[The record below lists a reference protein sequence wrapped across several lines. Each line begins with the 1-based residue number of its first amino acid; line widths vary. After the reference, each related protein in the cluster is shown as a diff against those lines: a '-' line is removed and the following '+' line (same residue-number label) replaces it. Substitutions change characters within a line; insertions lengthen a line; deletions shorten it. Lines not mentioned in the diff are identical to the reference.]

1 MPLQRQ
7 RVLVH
12 RSFPPPHIA
21 RCGRSTMATVLE
33 APHVVAHSPCQC
45 NNKSTDFAD
54 TRSYTERSLCVQDL
68 EAIGPARCKFLHVD
82 SPYFLHGLHSR
93 VQCFVERMTLHP
105 CARYTIRP
113 SVINQQHVETRSC
126 TEGRC
131 LHLPRAEYELH
142 VISAPATT
150 SLRAAFTGPGVESEK
165 QLEAHAELA
174 KKSPKNSS
182 VAVTAY
188 GIFSRCHSAEPQQE
202 SFLGPATPFWDRI
215 PPRMYVCMYTTIYTN
230 MYTNTHTYTQTHTHK
245 HTNTHTHTHT
255 HAHARAHIRTH
266 THR

>member
-1 MPLQRQ
+1 VPLQRQ

-93 VQCFVERMTLHP
+93 VQCFV
-105 CARYTIRP
+105 
-113 SVINQQHVETRSC
+113 
-126 TEGRC
+126 
-131 LHLPRAEYELH
+131 
-142 VISAPATT
+142 
-150 SLRAAFTGPGVESEK
+150 
-165 QLEAHAELA
+165 
-174 KKSPKNSS
+174 
-182 VAVTAY
+182 
-188 GIFSRCHSAEPQQE
+188 
-202 SFLGPATPFWDRI
+202 
-215 PPRMYVCMYTTIYTN
+215 
-230 MYTNTHTYTQTHTHK
+230 
-245 HTNTHTHTHT
+245 
-255 HAHARAHIRTH
+255 
-266 THR
+266 